1 MPITDREFKKII
13 DEYDHRRMVHRE
25 EAHRRQLELYAKIPP
40 LKAID
45 DKIAD
50 ISAESAGRYIQ
61 GDRSAFNGLKEEIQR
76 LCTDKYSLIEK
87 YGFPRD
93 YAEIRYDCP
102 DCKDTGYINNK
113 RCHCLRQYIINDLYA
128 QSNIIASLDEQN
140 FQKFRF
146 DVYSEEARDNMK
158 KVYMAARN
166 FTDKFAIEYTN
177 MLFLGDVGSGKT
189 FMSNCIAKELLDKGF
204 SVLYFSSFNL
214 FDTLAKV
221 TFNRDRNIEVPS
233 DTYRN
238 VYEADLLIIDDLGT
252 ETPNSFVRS
261 QLFLILNERNLRQKS
276 TVISSNLSIEQLKD
290 TYTERVFSRLLSGYD
305 MFRFRS
311 SDIRLSSV

>member
-1 MPITDREFKKII
+1 MPITDREFKKIL
-13 DEYDHRRMVHRE
+13 DDYDHRRMVHTE
-25 EAHRRQLELYAKIPP
+25 EARKRLLELYAKIPP

-50 ISAESAGRYIQ
+50 ISAESAAKFIQ
-61 GDRSAFNGLKEEIQR
+61 GDRKAFEGLKEKINS
-76 LCTDKYSLIEK
+76 LSTTKYSLIEEN
-87 YGFPRD
+87 GFPRD
-93 YAEIRYDCP
+93 YAQVRYDCP
-102 DCKDTGYINNK
+102 DCQDTGYINNE
-113 RCHCLRQYIINDLYA
+113 RCHCLRQHIINDLYA

-140 FQKFRF
+140 FAHFNF
-146 DVYSEEARDNMK
+146 DVYSEEAKENMK
-158 KVYMAARN
+158 KVYMAARD
-166 FTDKFAIEYTN
+166 FTDKFAIKYTN
-177 MLFLGDVGSGKT
+177 MLFLGNVGSGKT
-189 FMSNCIAKELLDKGF
+189 FMSNCIAKELLDRGF

-221 TFNRDRNIEVPS
+221 TFNRDRDNEIPP

-290 TYTERVFSRLLSGYD
+290 NYTERVFSRLLSGYD